1 MQSRR
6 KMVVVAVGI
15 LMVLLFLGAVALL
28 SLGFLEF
35 FKAREALNAK
45 KSELELLY
53 AKNPFPS
60 AANLA
65 IETGNLALLQAS
77 LDALLGDLGRRQI
90 EPVGQS
96 PLKFTTQ
103 FFETRKS
110 LMGLARRNGVKIK
123 DDFDFG
129 FGRHMSGVLPAP
141 QDVPRLTQQL
151 RIVETLC
158 TVLFEAR
165 IGGISGLARQEF
177 ESDALAG
184 GAKPEEP
191 KAPRGRRRAEGED
204 VGLKNT
210 LDGAAG
216 LVPEGKLYGTWRFG
230 MQLEVKETALLKV
243 LDGLA
248 SNGVI
253 AVVTRLE
260 VVGEANPF
268 GDKSKDEDRSVRSGA
283 PSGGEAASETQP
295 EVPKGRDFRV
305 VCGHDQPMTARLD
318 LDVYQFAKTVLPGK
332 GREVEGV
339 Q

>member
-6 KMVVVAVGI
+6 KMVVVAVGA

-28 SLGFLEF
+28 VRGFMEF

-53 AKNPFPS
+53 AKDPFPS
-60 AANLA
+60 ATNLT
-65 IETGNLALLQAS
+65 IETRNLALLQAS
-77 LDALLGDLGRRQI
+77 LDALLTDMGRLQI

-110 LMGLARRNGVKIK
+110 LLNLARRNGVKVK

-158 TVLFEAR
+158 TVLFDAR

-184 GAKPEEP
+184 GAKAEEP
-191 KAPRGRRRAEGED
+191 KAPRGRRRAEAE
-204 VGLKNT
+204 VVELKNT
-210 LDGAAG
+210 VDGTAG
-216 LVPEGKLYGTWRFG
+216 LVPDGKLYGTWRFG
-230 MQLEVKETALLKV
+230 MQLEAKEAALFKA

-260 VVGEANPF
+260 VVGDANPF
-268 GDKSKDEDRSVRSGA
+268 GEKSKDEERAVRRGA
-283 PSGGEAASETQP
+283 PPAAEAPAEQV
-295 EVPKGRDFRV
+295 EAPKGRDFRV
-305 VCGHDQPMTARLD
+305 VCGHDQPMAVRLD
-318 LDVYQFAKTVLPGK
+318 LEVYQFAKTALPGK
-332 GREVEGV
+332 ARKAEGV